1 MIKIICV
8 GKIKEKFFRD
18 AIEEYQK
25 RLTKYT
31 KINIIE
37 VEDININNEELIK
50 QKEKELILKHIEKKD
65 YVITLEI
72 EGKQLSSTEL
82 SKKIEELETFSSNI
96 TFIIGG
102 SYGLDDEIKNLSNFK
117 LSFSKLTFPH
127 QLFRVILLEQIYRAY
142 KIKNNESFVNSSNFL
157 IKRVCVNKNSSS
169 NVISYSIFESSLV
182 IKIFPATSDDSYIN
196 CEILF
201 ILLKRE

>member
-8 GKIKEKFFRD
+8 GKIKEKFYKE

-25 RLTKYT
+25 RLSKYT
-31 KINIIE
+31 KIKIIE
-37 VEDININNEELIK
+37 VEDINLNNEELIK
-50 QKEKELILKHIEKKD
+50 QKESELILKHIDKKD

-72 EGKQLSSTEL
+72 EGKELTSIEL
-82 SKKIEELETFSSNI
+82 SKKIEELETTNPNI

-102 SYGLDDEIKNLSNFK
+102 SYGLDNEIKELSNYK

-142 KIKNNESFVNSSNFL
+142 KIKNNESYH
-157 IKRVCVNKNSSS
+157 K
-169 NVISYSIFESSLV
+169 
-182 IKIFPATSDDSYIN
+182 
-196 CEILF
+196 
-201 ILLKRE
+201 